1 MPTKQWAIGPSAFRY
16 HWQSKVFS
24 VAHLAHY
31 SADLSNFLGCSKL
44 LRYLM
49 KVATVPTLKKAQK
62 IAKEGSLVHTLIAKC
77 IDHIGQVVYVRRK
90 EGRFEC
96 CNALLYLEKTYLE
109 AYAKRKGQSD
119 NNQEP
124 RNPRQEDSANADS
137 SASSFVSCKKKR
149 FIWQK
154 QDWKK
159 MFDFSLGQKSVFS
172 IKVFYNSNIWRTATM
187 QFLGVRVPVRHH
199 LYSSNTVHNF

>member
-1 MPTKQWAIGPSAFRY
+1 MSSLVMPTKQWAIGPSAFRY

-90 EGRFEC
+90 EGRVEC

-109 AYAKRKGQSD
+109 AYAKREGQSD

-137 SASSFVSCKKKR
+137 SASSFVSCKKEKVCLTETR
-149 FIWQK
+149 QK
-154 QDWKK
+154 KD
-159 MFDFSLGQKSVFS
+159 V
-172 IKVFYNSNIWRTATM
+172 
-187 QFLGVRVPVRHH
+187 
-199 LYSSNTVHNF
+199 